1 VGVGLVVGCLTVLAS
16 AVGLVLVLN
25 YGLAVQWQGSAQ
37 QGFHYML
44 ITSLVV
50 VLATR
55 AGRTW
60 GLDGWA
66 RARRPGSW
74 LARVPLG

>member
-1 VGVGLVVGCLTVLAS
+1 MGLGLLLGCLTVLA
-16 AVGLVLVLN
+16 AGIGIFLVVN
-25 YGLAVQWQGSAQ
+25 YGLAVQWQGAAQ

-44 ITSLVV
+44 LVSLVV

-55 AGRTW
+55 AGRRW
-60 GLDGWA
+60 GVDGWV
-66 RARRPGSW
+66 RAHRPRSW